1 MMTIALKFGR
11 GQVRFEVPDESF
23 VGHVRPAPVDALDDA
38 QGAVEKA
45 LAEPIGCAPLV
56 EMAAAARTAL
66 VLTVDYTRPS
76 PRPLLEPVLEA
87 LREASVAP
95 TIAIAGGRHRP
106 MTEAEVVAHLGE
118 RIVADYPLFEHDAFD
133 PVVHV
138 DRGVTSRGTP
148 IRVNREL
155 FDHDLVIA
163 VGFIEPTYLAGFS
176 GARKMLMPGL
186 AWHESIDANHD
197 LITDPASRV
206 GVLDGNPISE
216 DMEEFA
222 RDLPLHFI
230 VYSVVG
236 PQDEHTAIVAGDR
249 RLAHRE
255 GCRLSEGIFRTA
267 GPRADIV
274 ISSAG
279 GHPYDCDLV
288 QGKKAVIPAHELVNP
303 GGAIIIVSETGE
315 GWGAERAFGE
325 WLRAYAPEEILER
338 VMDRDQFS
346 LGAHGAR
353 ILAKPVVEHG
363 ARVIALVGESFV
375 PELRGT
381 FVQATSDPQEAL
393 AWAQEHAGREATV
406 AAVHEARRL
415 IVEARPAQ

>member
-1 MMTIALKFGR
+1 METIALKFGR
-11 GQVRFEVPDESF
+11 GEVRFEVADERF
-23 VGHVRPAPVDALDDA
+23 VGHVRPAPVAPLGDVQDVVRA
-38 QGAVEKA
+38 A
-45 LAEPIGCAPLV
+45 LAAPIGCAPLA
-56 EMAAAARTAL
+56 EMAGPARTAL
-66 VLTVDYTRPS
+66 VITVDYTRPS
-76 PRPLLEPVLEA
+76 PRELLEPVLET
-87 LREASVAP
+87 LKQASVAP
-95 TIAIAGGRHRP
+95 TIAIAGGRHRA
-106 MTEAEVVAHLGE
+106 MTEKEVVRHLGE
-118 RIVADYPLFEHDAFD
+118 RIVADHPVFEHDAFD

-138 DRGVTSRGTP
+138 ERGVTSRGTP
-148 IRVNREL
+148 IKVNREL
-155 FDHDLVIA
+155 FDHDLVIG

-176 GARKMLMPGL
+176 GGRKMLMPGM
-186 AWHESIDANHD
+186 AWHESIDANHY

-216 DMEEFA
+216 DMEDFA
-222 RDLPLHFI
+222 RELPLHFI

-249 RLAHRE
+249 HEAHRE
-255 GCRLSEGIFRTA
+255 GCRLSEGIFRTV

-303 GGAIIIVSETGE
+303 EGVIIIVSETAE

-325 WLRAYAPEEILER
+325 WLRAYAPEEILEH

-353 ILAKPVVEHG
+353 ILAKPVVERG

-375 PELRGT
+375 SELQGT

-393 AWAQEHAGREATV
+393 AWAHEHVGRDATV

-415 IVEARPAQ
+415 IVEAR